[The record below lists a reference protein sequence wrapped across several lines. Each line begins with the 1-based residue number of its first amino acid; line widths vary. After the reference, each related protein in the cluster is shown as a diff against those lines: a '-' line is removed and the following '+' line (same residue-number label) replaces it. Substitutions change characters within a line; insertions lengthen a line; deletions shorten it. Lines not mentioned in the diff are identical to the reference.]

1 MAFPSIEFLEG
12 LSLSYDDQFSSTKI
26 SQVLSSLICN
36 LNPRG
41 REVIILCIGTDRSTG
56 DSLGPLVGT
65 ALHQCDVLT
74 WPVYGTL
81 NEPVHA
87 VNLVHSVQAMNCQ
100 HHNPFIIAVDA
111 CLGKPE
117 RVGFINV
124 RPGAIQPGT
133 ALKKSLPAVGDI
145 HISGVVNVGG
155 FMEHM
160 VLQNTRLSLVYNMA
174 TVVARGIGNVASIAP
189 VVQ

>member
-1 MAFPSIEFLEG
+1 MSFPSIEALEG
-12 LSLSYDDQFSSTKI
+12 LSLSHDDPFSSTKI
-26 SQVLSSLICN
+26 SQGLSNLLYT
-36 LNPRG
+36 LNPQR
-41 REVIILCIGTDRSTG
+41 REVIVLCIGTDRSTG
-56 DSLGPLVGT
+56 DCLGPLVGT
-65 ALHQCDVLT
+65 ALRQFRLFH

-87 VNLVHSVQAMNCQ
+87 VNLVQSVQTMSCQ

-111 CLGKPE
+111 CLGKLE

-174 TVVARGIGNVASIAP
+174 NVVAQGIGNIASVEPA
-189 VVQ
+189 VQ